1 MRYGV
6 LGAGAAGLTA
16 AFRLSAAGNQV
27 TVFDRE
33 LMPGGLAAGFDIAGA
48 SLEKFYHHL
57 FKTDRTIIALI
68 DELGL
73 GDKLVWRQSVTSVFL
88 GGEEHRLN
96 SAGSLLRFGPL
107 SIFDRI
113 RMGAVLAYLKA
124 LWRPEALEGITASA
138 WLRSRMGKRAY
149 ETVWRPQQ
157 EAKFGSMADA
167 IAATWFW
174 SRIRDRTTSL
184 GYLRGGFQQLY
195 DRLAEEAT
203 ARGASIRLG
212 VDVAGVTRRDDSLLV
227 ETDAG
232 AEKFDRVIST
242 LPTRTT
248 CKLARDL
255 PDSYRAQYDWG
266 EAYGAHCV
274 ILSMDRQFMNA
285 YWLSIL
291 DEGFP
296 FMAAVEHTNYMPPE
310 DYGGRRLLYLGTY
323 RPMNDPIFTREKESL
338 VAEYVPF
345 LRRINRSFEESWIQE
360 SWQFGA
366 PYAQPIVTVDFKNH
380 IPPHETPVKGLYLAN
395 MFQVYPHDRGQNYS
409 VELANQL
416 SQQLLGG

>member
-6 LGAGAAGLTA
+6 LGAGAAGLTVA
-16 AFRLSAAGNQV
+16 YRLSGAGHDV
-27 TVFDRE
+27 TVFERE
-33 LMPGGLAAGFDIAGA
+33 STAGGLAAGFDIDGA
-48 SLEKFYHHL
+48 RLEKFYHHL

-73 GDKLVWRQSVTSVFL
+73 GDKLIWRQPATSVFL

-96 SAGSLLRFGPL
+96 SAAALLRFSPL
-107 SIFDRI
+107 SFVDRI
-113 RMGAVLAYLKA
+113 RMGVVLAYLKT
-124 LWRPEALEGITASA
+124 LWRPEPLEGITAST

-203 ARGASIRLG
+203 ARGTSIRFG
-212 VDVAGVTRRDDSLLV
+212 VEVVSVTRRDDELRV
-227 ETDAG
+227 ETAAG
-232 AEKFDRVIST
+232 VEKFDRVIST

-248 CKLARDL
+248 CRLASDL
-255 PDSYRAQYDWG
+255 PESYRAQYDWG

-274 ILSMDRQFMNA
+274 ILSLDRQFMDA

-296 FMAAVEHTNYMPPE
+296 FMAAVEHTNYMSPE

-323 RPMNDPIFTREKESL
+323 RPMNDPIFAREKESL
-338 VAEYVPF
+338 IAEYIPF
-345 LRRINRSFEESWIQE
+345 LKRINRSFEESWIQE
-360 SWQFGA
+360 SWRFGA
-366 PYAQPIVTVDFKNH
+366 PYAQPIVTVDFKDH
-380 IPPHETPVKGLYLAN
+380 IPPQETPVEGLFLAN

-416 SQQLLGG
+416 SQRLLER